1 MKRFLVLTV
10 AAMLS
15 IGASATAFAVEL
27 PQTMVR
33 DGRVFTIDK
42 NAGGGPNTA
51 TPDFNMRSVTRN
63 ADYKVLGSDVALYV
77 DYSNGQGGDHF
88 AAGWVRATAPKFT
101 ARAEIWANGKL
112 DTTGPNKKMLA
123 ILQKQLLI
131 WLLVLLRM
139 QFPEFFIT
147 GKI

>member
-112 DTTGPNKKMLA
+112 DTTGPNKKNVGDTAKATSNLA
-123 ILQKQLLI
+123 VGIVKNAVPRI
-131 WLLVLLRM
+131 FYNW
-139 QFPEFFIT
+139 
-147 GKI
+147 

>member
-33 DGRVFTIDK
+33 DGRVFTIDRS
-42 NAGGGPNTA
+42 AGGGPNTA
-51 TPDFNMRSVTRN
+51 TPDFNMRSVTRD

-77 DYSNGQGGDHF
+77 DYSHGHGGDHF
-88 AAGWVRATAPKFT
+88 ASGWVRATAPKFT
-101 ARAEIWANGKL
+101 ARAEVWANGKL
-112 DTTGPNKKMLA
+112 DTTGPNTKNVGDTAKASSYLA
-123 ILQKQLLI
+123 VGIVKNAVPRI
-131 WLLVLLRM
+131 FYNW
-139 QFPEFFIT
+139 
-147 GKI
+147 